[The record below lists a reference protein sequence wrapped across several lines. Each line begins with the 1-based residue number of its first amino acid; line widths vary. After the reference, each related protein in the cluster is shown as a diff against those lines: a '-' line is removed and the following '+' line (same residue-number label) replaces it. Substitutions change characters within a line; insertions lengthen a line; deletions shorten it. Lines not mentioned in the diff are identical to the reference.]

1 MAVKPQVH
9 TKIDL
14 GDERVKSFLRG
25 GAPVLEDV
33 VEEERKREEKRKQ
46 EEKLR
51 LEEENRKKEEESK
64 WTMMSMRIPVKLLK
78 AIDEKAGQRY
88 MNRSAWLME
97 MIQEKLKEG
106 NQ

>member
-1 MAVKPQVH
+1 MAVKPQIH

-14 GDERVKSFLRG
+14 GDERVKTFLRG

-33 VEEERKREEKRKQ
+33 VEEERKK
-46 EEKLR
+46 
-51 LEEENRKKEEESK
+51 EENRKKEEEAK

-97 MIQEKLKEG
+97 MIQEKLKEE
-106 NQ
+106 